1 MADTDS
7 NYGSIDTFGEN
18 AGDLK
23 RELDRHIDNFAFDF
37 EKIIRMLQDMIIDAR
52 NKTLDASV
60 GDFTNE
66 GDGPFSESGENT
78 IGTPVNTTGSNPGT
92 PTGNTGTPTGPTGT
106 PTGPTGTP
114 TGNTGTPTGNTG
126 TPTGNTGT
134 PTGNTGTPTGP
145 TGTPTGNTGIPS
157 APLFTPEPDTGPS
170 TRAIPVGDQFNLV
183 GGPRNPVPDNLN
195 SNLDP
200 LDPAILDK
208 TFEDL
213 QARLHILNKLDSDTT
228 QSPSENS
235 EKLRL
240 VDEIKELLAQ
250 HLNLIRQFSKT
261 RELDYAYSL
270 FMAMLINSNSGIDTT
285 HNRKIGNIM
294 VKQTP
299 NMESINKRLSLVK
312 IPVLEELK
320 GLLDEF
326 KEDTDNIKQREILL
340 EIYNIS
346 RGIPF
351 FVRLN
356 GVETLP
362 QPVLIQPQSITT
374 DTTTNNN
381 NNNDINSLKQQ
392 LLDILNTNISRFQ
405 ELLLTINE
413 KKYELVEILAE
424 KIDNNVEF
432 SSSNIFK
439 EAVSNEDDLDRMNGY
454 CTNEIIGQNT
464 LKQRINDE
472 NMTEDQLKDHI
483 TTQKTRVSN
492 YTSTITSTLNN
503 TNRIIIEL
511 NRFTNQ
517 QSPDSFMG
525 SSTDSLGY
533 STTSSGVSNFDGN
546 SPGNS
551 PGNSSFDTSSLI
563 GLKFVNQSEYNG
575 EIQRISNKIKELQNQ
590 VTNPSYGNNIFKVLD
605 DILNM
610 LSEISSKESTLLTT
624 EQNKKYMNDILLQ
637 LSSIVKLIDFC
648 KLYDKPGYCDTING
662 IPSNIPNTDIDLV
675 TSKTVNTKL
684 PEIYTYVT
692 QILNNIVSNVKKE
705 AQSYITTLDS
715 LSNQGVSSEI
725 TKQINEV
732 MTKIITFME
741 GGIIRDIGEV
751 DNNVLPDRD
760 NFIVIIGNLRE
771 LLTNVLKFDDNPSI
785 DVIVHDIQF
794 YLLKTV
800 TDMLHCMFINSDN
813 QQDCAIANTRGKI
826 KVEPGPIQDK
836 ISKVNEIITKY
847 KSNVTLNNIEN
858 LRDELFNLFPGVT
871 VPPLQNGRPF
881 IFDSNEY
888 DESPIHDE
896 SLDNLSVG
904 NDNISSSQMLDL
916 SQSRNDTIPS
926 RMSDISDISN
936 ISNQSINNSQM
947 SNLRNSENSIK
958 TQENS
963 IGLHDSLSTIG
974 SLTSTDTTGEKI
986 NGKETTQEDFDID
999 NANINNNLKQSIDA
1013 TINKFT
1019 ELNNKLNSKNNTT
1032 ANNGYIFMDSK
1043 ETYSTV
1049 NATSTTSQI
1058 INKVTKNN
1066 DNFVKL
1072 LELLQQSLNNVSSIN
1087 EASIINI
1094 LGKIN
1099 ALISTTINRF
1109 NFKEYNGEL
1118 VKLYNELR
1126 TLMTKEIRIP
1136 ISTSEYPAN
1145 LTGGGINDKIRFT
1158 YKNKRG
1164 TKRAKKSRPTR
1175 RRKYTPHKKN
1185 YYY

>member
-1 MADTDS
+1 MADTDTDS
-7 NYGSIDTFGEN
+7 NDGSIGTLGEN
-18 AGDLK
+18 IGDLK
-23 RELDRHIDNFAFDF
+23 SALDTNIHNFAIDF
-37 EKIIRMLQDMIIDAR
+37 ENIIKILQGMIIDAR

-106 PTGPTGTP
+106 PTG
-114 TGNTGTPTGNTG
+114 NTGTPS
-126 TPTGNTGT
+126 
-134 PTGNTGTPTGP
+134 GNTGTPTGP

-183 GGPRNPVPDNLN
+183 GGPRNLVPDNLN

-346 RGIPF
+346 RKISF

-392 LLDILNTNISRFQ
+392 LLDIINTNITQLQ
-405 ELLLTINE
+405 ELVVTINE
-413 KKYELVEILAE
+413 KMYELVEILAE

-472 NMTEDQLKDHI
+472 NMTEDQLKEHI

-936 ISNQSINNSQM
+936 ISNISNQSINNSQM

-1032 ANNGYIFMDSK
+1032 ANNGYIFMNSK
-1043 ETYSTV
+1043 ETFSTT
-1049 NATSTTSQI
+1049 NIGSTTSQI
-1058 INKVTKNN
+1058 IESVTKNN
-1066 DNFVKL
+1066 EYFVKL
-1072 LELLQQSLNNVSSIN
+1072 LQLLQNSLTADTLKSESSITKILN
-1087 EASIINI
+1087 EINKLISSTNDDRFNYTDYNNKLVELYKQLRELMTTTLGINI
-1094 LGKIN
+1094 TDN
-1099 ALISTTINRF
+1099 TT
-1109 NFKEYNGEL
+1109 
-1118 VKLYNELR
+1118 
-1126 TLMTKEIRIP
+1126 
-1136 ISTSEYPAN
+1136 YPQR

-1164 TKRAKKSRPTR
+1164 TKRAKKSRPTK